1 MINSKPVVKFI
12 SPANIPSFLNEK
24 NDDDFALLAV
34 ANTAQDIGHLR
45 SHMERLINKYCI
57 YIVCAGTKAEA
68 MYDMIEESIIR
79 LNLDRKVSETS
90 DMISTV
96 WYPDIPPE
104 TIAAHFLD
112 LNSPETSLYLVAL
125 LDSDPLSQNLRADLD
140 KLVN

>member
-1 MINSKPVVKFI
+1 MINRKPVVKFI
-12 SPANIPSFLNEK
+12 SPSNMPSFLKEK

-34 ANTAQDIGHLR
+34 ANTEQEINHLR

-57 YIVCAGTKAEA
+57 YIVCAGTRAEA

-79 LNLDRKVSETS
+79 LNLDNKVSETS

-125 LDSDPLSQNLRADLD
+125 LDNDPLSQQLKTGIT

>member
-1 MINSKPVVKFI
+1 MINSKPVIKFI
-12 SPANIPSFLNEK
+12 NPANMPSFLQEK
-24 NDDDFALLAV
+24 NNDDFALLAV
-34 ANTAQDIGHLR
+34 ANTEQDIDHLR

-57 YIVCAGTKAEA
+57 YIVCAGPRAEA

-112 LNSPETSLYLVAL
+112 LDSPETSLYLVAL
-125 LDSDPLSQNLRADLD
+125 LDNDTLSQNLKAGLN
-140 KLVN
+140 KLLN

>member
-12 SPANIPSFLNEK
+12 SPTNMPSFLRER

-34 ANTAQDIGHLR
+34 ANTQQDIDHLR
-45 SHMERLINKYCI
+45 AHMERLINKYCI
-57 YIVCAGTKAEA
+57 YIVCAGVRAEA

-79 LNLDRKVSETS
+79 LNLDNKVSETS

-112 LNSPETSLYLVAL
+112 LDSPETSLYLVAL
-125 LDSDPLSQNLRADLD
+125 LDTDPLSRNLKSDLD
-140 KLVN
+140 KLLN